1 LSLEKT
7 IIINNN
13 KCKFCLC
20 LNWPLSIYHH
30 QQSATSSLWY
40 SFCDTITYCIWDVFQ
55 GLHIG
60 VWLCVQSSVRTLES
74 LVYKNAKFHRQL
86 FLICFHKCNIYCFS
100 T

>member
-60 VWLCVQSSVRTLES
+60 VC
-74 LVYKNAKFHRQL
+74 AKFCQNIRISCL
-86 FLICFHKCNIYCFS
+86 WKCKMSSS
-100 T
+100 TLPNFFPQV